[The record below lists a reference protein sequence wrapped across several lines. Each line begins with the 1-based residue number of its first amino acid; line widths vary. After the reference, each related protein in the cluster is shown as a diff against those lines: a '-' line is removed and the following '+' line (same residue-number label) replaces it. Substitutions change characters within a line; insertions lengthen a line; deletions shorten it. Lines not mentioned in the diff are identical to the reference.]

1 MEIELCCASVEAISF
16 AVEHRFTRIELCAA
30 LENGGLTP
38 SSGMI
43 QYAVQHIETHVLIRP
58 RAGDFFYTE
67 EEKVVCTFDI
77 EKAIHF
83 GATGIVVGS
92 LTPEKEVD
100 IAWIKPLI
108 ERYAA
113 TTWTFHRAFDE
124 TSNCEKALEAL
135 IKVGFHRILTSGQ
148 APTVELG
155 KNKIKKLVEQAE
167 NRIEIMIGGGVD
179 KNTIASICSETKPDA
194 VHFSGTRRQI
204 VAAGTLYQYE
214 GLVFDLDHAKVI
226 LDGVRGIYH

>member
-1 MEIELCCASVEAISF
+1 MEIELCCASLEAISF

-38 SSGMI
+38 SMGML
-43 QYAVQHIETHVLIRP
+43 QHAVQHIETHVLIRP
-58 RAGDFFYTE
+58 RAGDFYYTE
-67 EEKVVCTFDI
+67 EEKAVCTFDI
-77 EKAIHF
+77 EQAIHF

-108 ERYAA
+108 ERYPAI
-113 TTWTFHRAFDE
+113 TWTFHRAFDE
-124 TSNCEKALEAL
+124 TRNCEKALETL
-135 IKVGFHRILTSGQ
+135 IEAGFHRILTSGQ

-155 KNKIKKLVEQAE
+155 TNQIKKLVQQAE
-167 NRIEIMIGGGVD
+167 NRIEIMMGGGVN
-179 KNTIASICSETKPDA
+179 KNTIASICADAKPHA
-194 VHFSGTRRQI
+194 VHFSGTRRQT

-214 GLVFDLDHAKVI
+214 GLVFDSEVALEIFDVI
-226 LDGVRGIYH
+226 EK